1 MGCTS
6 LMRDQGNRWGV
17 PCAVL
22 AVMAA
27 GCTAAGQTQAPL
39 TLADALQTTLER
51 HPQLGIQEQQVIS
64 QRGALQQA
72 SGQFDLLLS
81 GDALQGHTFRA
92 LTGFEEFQYSQ
103 YDNFNFNSATTN
115 TSQID
120 FAGTKEFRN
129 GIIVNPSITDSRVT
143 DNLTNRQ
150 GINAGKIQV
159 AATLPLL
166 RGRGSTV
173 VDAQEAASAKQLK
186 AAQFE
191 VNETISGLL
200 ATVASSYWTAVAAG
214 KQLEVLRE
222 SESSAKALTESVRSL
237 IEADRIPRTDI
248 NEAEANLAVRES
260 NRLVGEQRLVEARQQ
275 LAIDMGLDATEMS
288 ALPEISAGFPEEVA
302 PEDIPTDS
310 KSIGLYIQLA
320 LERKPELQALK
331 QREEA
336 SQRIAGASR
345 DALRPDLSVKVATGV
360 TGLYEGM
367 RIDQYVTAPVHAIRG
382 EDITA
387 GITYRFAP
395 GRDAA
400 AGALEQANAA
410 ARQTDLQYQDLARRT
425 AAAVAPA
432 LLGFRSQALQL
443 RRMREAVQLYRNSVD
458 AEHEKLR
465 MGAGNVMNTISV
477 EDRLTGSLAS
487 EVQAQLGYLQALVR
501 LRVATSTIVAPD
513 QQTGFVDA
521 DLFTTPPSL
530 PAEAKA
536 GASQ

>member
-1 MGCTS
+1 
-6 LMRDQGNRWGV
+6 MRDKGNKWV
-17 PCAVL
+17 ISCAVF

-64 QRGALQQA
+64 KRGALQQA

-92 LTGFEEFQYSQ
+92 LTGFEEFQYNQ
-103 YDNFNFNSATTN
+103 YDNFNSNSAITN
-115 TSQID
+115 SSQMV
-120 FAGTKEFRN
+120 FGGTKEFRN
-129 GIIVNPSITDSRVT
+129 GIVVNPSITAARVT

-150 GINAGKIQV
+150 GINQGQIQV
-159 AATLPLL
+159 AATMPLL

-173 VDAQEAASAKQLK
+173 VAAQEAASAKQLK

-200 ATVASSYWTAVAAG
+200 ATVASSYWNAVAAE

-222 SESSAKALTESVRSL
+222 SESSAQALTESVKSL
-237 IEADRIPRTDI
+237 IAADRLPRTDI

-260 NRLVGEQRLVEARQQ
+260 NRLIAEQRLVEARQQ
-275 LAIDMGLDATEMS
+275 LAVDMGLDATEMS
-288 ALPEISAGFPEEVA
+288 ALPDISTGFPEEIS
-302 PEDIPTDS
+302 PENIPTDAR
-310 KSIGLYIQLA
+310 SIGLYVQLA

-336 SQRIAGASR
+336 SRRIAGASR

-360 TGLYEGM
+360 AGLYEGT
-367 RIDQYVTAPVHAIRG
+367 RIDQYLTAPVHAIRG

-400 AGALEQANAA
+400 AGAYEQSKAA
-410 ARQTDLQYQDLARRT
+410 QRQTDLQYQDLARKI
-425 AAAVAPA
+425 AADVAPA
-432 LLGFRSQALQL
+432 LLGFRSQTLQL
-443 RRMREAVQLYRNSVD
+443 RRTREAVQLYRNSED
-458 AEHEKLR
+458 AEREKLR
-465 MGAGNVMNTISV
+465 MGAGNVINTINV

-487 EVQAQLGYLQALVR
+487 EIQAQLGYLQALVR
-501 LRVATSTIVAPD
+501 LRVATSTIVSPD
-513 QQTGFVDA
+513 QQAGFADA
-521 DLFTTPPSL
+521 AIFTTPPPL
-530 PAEAKA
+530 PEEAKA
-536 GASQ
+536 EASQ

>member
-200 ATVASSYWTAVAAG
+200 ATVASSYWNAVAAE

-360 TGLYEGM
+360 AGLYEGT
-367 RIDQYVTAPVHAIRG
+367 RIDQYLTAPVHAIRG

-410 ARQTDLQYQDLARRT
+410 ARQTDLQYQDLARKI
-425 AAAVAPA
+425 AADVAPA

>member
-166 RGRGSTV
+166 RGRRSTV

-360 TGLYEGM
+360 TGLYEGT

>member
-1 MGCTS
+1 
-6 LMRDQGNRWGV
+6 MRDQGSGWIVAGV
-17 PCAVL
+17 VL
-22 AVMAA
+22 AVIAA
-27 GCTAAGQTQAPL
+27 ACTAAGQNQTPL
-39 TLADALQTTLER
+39 TLADALQTALER
-51 HPQLGIQEQQVIS
+51 HPQLGIQKQQVIA

-81 GDALQGHTFRA
+81 GDASQGHTFRA
-92 LTGFEEFQYSQ
+92 LTGYEAFQYSQ
-103 YDNFNFNSATTN
+103 FDNFNSNSATTN
-115 TSQID
+115 NSQID
-120 FAGTKEFRN
+120 FGGTKEFRN
-129 GIIVNPSITDSRVT
+129 GIVVNPSITDARIT

-150 GINAGKIQV
+150 GINTGKIQV
-159 AATLPLL
+159 VATVPLL

-191 VNETISGLL
+191 VNETISAVL
-200 ATVASSYWTAVAAG
+200 ATVASSYWNAVAAK
-214 KQLEVLRE
+214 KQLDVLRE
-222 SESSAKALTESVRSL
+222 SESSARALTESIRSL
-237 IEADRIPRTDI
+237 IEADRLPRTDI

-260 NRLVGEQRLVEARQQ
+260 NRLTGEQRLVEARQQ

-288 ALPEISAGFPEEVA
+288 SLPDLSIGFPNEMS
-302 PEDIPTDS
+302 PEDIPTDQQ
-310 KSIGLYIQLA
+310 SIGLYIQLA
-320 LERKPELQALK
+320 LERKPELRALK

-345 DALRPDLSVKVATGV
+345 DALRPELDLNVSTGV
-360 TGLYEGM
+360 TGLYEGT
-367 RIDQYVTAPVHAIRG
+367 RIDQYFTAPVHAIRG

-432 LLGFRSQALQL
+432 LLGFRSQTLQL
-443 RRMREAVQLYRNSVD
+443 RRTREAVQLYRNSVD

-465 MGAGNVMNTISV
+465 MGAGNVINTINV

-521 DLFTTPPSL
+521 ELFTKPPSL
-530 PAEAKA
+530 PAAAKA

>member
-166 RGRGSTV
+166 RGRRSTV

-360 TGLYEGM
+360 TGLYEGT

-465 MGAGNVMNTISV
+465 MGAGNVMNTINV

>member
-1 MGCTS
+1 
-6 LMRDQGNRWGV
+6 
-17 PCAVL
+17 
-22 AVMAA
+22 MAA

-360 TGLYEGM
+360 TGLYEGT

-501 LRVATSTIVAPD
+501 LRVATSTIVALD

>member
-27 GCTAAGQTQAPL
+27 GCTAAAQTQAPL

-360 TGLYEGM
+360 TGLYEGT

>member
-336 SQRIAGASR
+336 SRRIAGASR

-360 TGLYEGM
+360 TGLYEGT

>member
-360 TGLYEGM
+360 TGLYEGT